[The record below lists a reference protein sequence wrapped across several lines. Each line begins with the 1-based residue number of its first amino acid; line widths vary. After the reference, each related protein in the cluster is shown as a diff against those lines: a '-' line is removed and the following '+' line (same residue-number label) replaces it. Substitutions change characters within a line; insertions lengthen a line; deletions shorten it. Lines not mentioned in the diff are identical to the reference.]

1 MVPSSRLLLGAL
13 LVAAVAGGSSG
24 TNYGQARYDRVFSFG
39 DSLTDTGNSAIL
51 PATAGGPFTNPPYG
65 ETYFNRPNG
74 RASDGRLVIDFIGMS
89 NHSFW
94 LRFHLRALTCI
105 IRDHEFLCLRIHYN
119 SGVAEAA
126 AARAVPRRQDRG
138 RLLARREFRGGR
150 CDGA

>member
-65 ETYFNRPNG
+65 ETYFKRPNG
-74 RASDGRLVIDFIGMS
+74 RASNGRLVIDFIGMIGQPLILGQIS
-89 NHSFW
+89 S
-94 LRFHLRALTCI
+94 
-105 IRDHEFLCLRIHYN
+105 
-119 SGVAEAA
+119 
-126 AARAVPRRQDRG
+126 ARAR
-138 RLLARREFRGGR
+138 
-150 CDGA
+150 